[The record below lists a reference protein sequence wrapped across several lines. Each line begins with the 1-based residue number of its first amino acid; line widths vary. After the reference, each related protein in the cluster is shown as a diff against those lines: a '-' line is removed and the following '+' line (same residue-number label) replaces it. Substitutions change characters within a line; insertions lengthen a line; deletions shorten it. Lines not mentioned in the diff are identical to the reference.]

1 MRKLTTTNLEIA
13 VWIAKLGSFTAA
25 AERMHTCE
33 PAVSA
38 RVKELEGTL
47 CGSVALA
54 VKPPAGLCWA
64 L

>member
-25 AERMHTCE
+25 ERMQTTQ

-54 VKPPAGLCWA
+54 VKPPAGLC
-64 L
+64 